1 VFARKLLWLL
11 LCLVAGGPCAFLAL
25 EGIGVPIVLLVLA
38 GLVWV
43 GRRRQMLAKTLLA
56 FGLPYAFEIAHF
68 AVPDAGASF
77 GQGEVLSGA
86 YFLAHLLVAAAL
98 LLSGLLLL
106 RRQPRQPV

>member
-1 VFARKLLWLL
+1 MFARKLPWLL

-25 EGIGVPIVLLVLA
+25 EGIGVPLVVLVLA
-38 GLVWV
+38 GVVWV
-43 GRRRQMLAKTLLA
+43 GRRRQMLGETLVA
-56 FGLPYAFEIAHF
+56 FALPYSFEIAHF
-68 AVPDAGASF
+68 AVPDASASF